1 MPLDTDQAALE
12 SFVAKW
18 RERWPEWNVM
28 EVFVPAAQR
37 PLALAWAALLQELT
51 DAAWRGEDARP
62 GEAKLAWWQ
71 EELQGWSLGRRRHP
85 LGLALQKQPAPWDA
99 LATALPGLVGS
110 RERPR
115 DMAEAYDGLAAFSAA
130 VVDVERVLL
139 PAAVAAAADEAE
151 RDAVS
156 AVLLQSRCML
166 PGDAHVPMAVF
177 ARAGEG
183 DPVAIWRQQLRQ
195 RWPAQPPAGLP
206 RRLWSRLARARLRQ
220 ADPARP
226 LKPWSAVLL
235 GWRAARRGPR
245 N

>member
-18 RERWPEWNVM
+18 RERWPEWSVM

-37 PLALAWAALLQELT
+37 PVALAWAALLQELT

-71 EELQGWSLGRRRHP
+71 EELHGWSLGRRRHP
-85 LGLALQKQPAPWDA
+85 LGIALQKRPAPWDA
-99 LATALPGLVGS
+99 LAVALPGLAAS

-115 DMAEAYDGLAAFSAA
+115 DMAEAYDRLAAFSA
-130 VVDVERVLL
+130 VVVEVERALL
-139 PAAVAAAADEAE
+139 PAAPSMAEAE

-156 AVLLQSRCML
+156 ATLLQSRCMM

-195 RWPAQPPAGLP
+195 RWPAQAPASLP
-206 RRLWSRLARARLRQ
+206 RRLWARLARARLRQ

-226 LKPWSAVLL
+226 LRPWAAVLL